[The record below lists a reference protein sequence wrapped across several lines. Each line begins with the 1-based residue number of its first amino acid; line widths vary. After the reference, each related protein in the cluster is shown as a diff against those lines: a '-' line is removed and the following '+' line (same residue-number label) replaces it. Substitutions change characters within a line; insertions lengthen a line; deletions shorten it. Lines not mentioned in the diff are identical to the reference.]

1 METFDTSF
9 FLLRSFDPQIFLDT
23 NPPFVLVHLIG
34 LIYFCSQR
42 IAIEWREIRMQQ
54 DREYKESLE
63 ADKKKVFM
71 LLLEV
76 VIVGTALCRT

>member
-1 METFDTSF
+1 
-9 FLLRSFDPQIFLDT
+9 
-23 NPPFVLVHLIG
+23 
-34 LIYFCSQR
+34 
-42 IAIEWREIRMQQ
+42 MQQ